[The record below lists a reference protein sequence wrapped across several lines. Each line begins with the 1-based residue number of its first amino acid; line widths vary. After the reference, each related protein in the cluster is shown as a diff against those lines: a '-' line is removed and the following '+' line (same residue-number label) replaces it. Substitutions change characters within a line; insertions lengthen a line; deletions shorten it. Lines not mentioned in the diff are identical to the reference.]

1 MYRSRPPGPSRPG
14 HSLRGFPAGLRRSI
28 SRPLLAMP
36 LAGALALA
44 AAVIPAGQAS
54 ADGGSCRYS
63 GSQVTCTFYYTGKA
77 QPWRVPEGVTSVT
90 FVAYGAQGTA
100 AGTAGGLGAAAR
112 ATFAVR
118 PGAPVEI
125 VVGGAAGFNGGGA
138 GGCVTVGQGGGSGGG
153 ASDVRMGNCAYQGN
167 CELGSRVLI
176 GAGGGGGGGGGGAGG
191 GGGGGYTGGNGGGGG
206 VGGGGGGGGAT
217 QVTYGVGGGA
227 GTNGSAGADGTVA
240 LGGGG
245 GSTGG
250 VDGGYAGG
258 GGGGGLYGG
267 GGGGSAGVNGGAG
280 GGGGGGAS
288 YGPRGTA
295 FDPSTLGGNGRVTVT
310 FTPPLQVTTSSLPA
324 ATGGVPYSATLT
336 AHGGV
341 KPYTWSVTS
350 GSLPPGMTLDSF
362 TGVISGTSD
371 VTGTYQ
377 FMVTVKDSEYPR
389 MTASAVLS
397 IAVSGPVITA
407 VRPDNG
413 PDFGGTPVMITGT
426 GLSCPPNDGS
436 CTVQVTFGGHSAE
449 VEWAHPDQIAVVSP
463 PGTGTVTITVTV
475 AGVSSQAT
483 NADLFGYGSGL

>member
-138 GGCVTVGQGGGSGGG
+138 GGGS
-153 ASDVRMGNCAYQGN
+153 
-167 CELGSRVLI
+167 
-176 GAGGGGGGGGGGAGG
+176 
-191 GGGGGYTGGNGGGGG
+191 

>member
-14 HSLRGFPAGLRRSI
+14 HSLRGFPAGLRHSV
-28 SRPLLAMP
+28 SMPLLAVP

-54 ADGGSCRYS
+54 AAPVSCRYS
-63 GSQVTCTFYYTGKA
+63 GSQVTCTFYYSDRA
-77 QPWRVPEGVTSVT
+77 QGWRVPDGVTSVT
-90 FVAYGAQGTA
+90 FVAYGAQGQA
-100 AGTAGGLGAAAR
+100 EGAAGGLGAAAR
-112 ATFAVR
+112 ATFAVS

-125 VVGGAAGFNGGGA
+125 VVGGASGFNGGAA
-138 GGCVTVGQGGGSGGG
+138 GGDSGQGRGGSGGG
-153 ASDVRMGNCAYQGN
+153 ASDVRMGNCAYEDN
-167 CELGSRVLI
+167 CQLASRVLI
-176 GAGGGGGGGGGGAGG
+176 GAGGGGGGGGEGAGG
-191 GGGGGYTGGNGGGGG
+191 GGGGGYVGGGGGLGG

-217 QVTYGVGGGA
+217 QTMYGVGGAA
-227 GTNGSAGADGTVA
+227 GTGGSAGADGTVA
-240 LGGGG
+240 LGGAGG
-245 GSTGG
+245 PAG
-250 VDGGYAGG
+250 VDGGYGGG

-267 GGGGSAGVNGGAG
+267 GGGGSADLDAGG

-288 YGPRGTA
+288 YGPHGSA
-295 FDPSTLGGNGRVTVT
+295 FDSSPLRGNGRVTVT

-336 AHGGV
+336 AQGGV
-341 KPYTWSVTS
+341 TPYTWSVTS

-371 VTGTYQ
+371 VTGTYE
-377 FMVTVKDSEYPR
+377 FMVTVRDSEHPR
-389 MTASAVLS
+389 MTASAGLS
-397 IAVSGPVITA
+397 ISVSGPVITA
-407 VRPDNG
+407 VQPDNG

-426 GLSCPPNDGS
+426 GLACPPNDGS

-449 VEWAHPDQIAVVSP
+449 VEWAHADQIAVISP

-483 NADLFGYGSGL
+483 NADLFGYSSGL

>member
-1 MYRSRPPGPSRPG
+1 MICVERKSFSEMTCSVAQCLEVVGEWWSILIVRDAFLGVTRFDQFQQRLG
-14 HSLRGFPAGLRRSI
+14 I
-28 SRPLLAMP
+28 SRNILN
-36 LAGALALA
+36 
-44 AAVIPAGQAS
+44 
-54 ADGGSCRYS
+54 
-63 GSQVTCTFYYTGKA
+63 
-77 QPWRVPEGVTSVT
+77 
-90 FVAYGAQGTA
+90 
-100 AGTAGGLGAAAR
+100 
-112 ATFAVR
+112 VR
-118 PGAPVEI
+118 LNFTRLNEVHGEPSKG
-125 VVGGAAGFNGGGA
+125 
-138 GGCVTVGQGGGSGGG
+138 
-153 ASDVRMGNCAYQGN
+153 
-167 CELGSRVLI
+167 
-176 GAGGGGGGGGGGAGG
+176 
-191 GGGGGYTGGNGGGGG
+191 
-206 VGGGGGGGGAT
+206 
-217 QVTYGVGGGA
+217 
-227 GTNGSAGADGTVA
+227 
-240 LGGGG
+240 
-245 GSTGG
+245 
-250 VDGGYAGG
+250 
-258 GGGGGLYGG
+258 
-267 GGGGSAGVNGGAG
+267 
-280 GGGGGGAS
+280 
-288 YGPRGTA
+288 

-483 NADLFGYGSGL
+483 NADLFGYGSGAQRRGRGRGWQRGRVDERAAARPGLHGLVQRAAGQVLRPAQEPLGPAVVPGAAMRAAHDRDRVTGYGQVVVRLRVGG

>member
-1 MYRSRPPGPSRPG
+1 
-14 HSLRGFPAGLRRSI
+14 
-28 SRPLLAMP
+28 
-36 LAGALALA
+36 
-44 AAVIPAGQAS
+44 
-54 ADGGSCRYS
+54 
-63 GSQVTCTFYYTGKA
+63 
-77 QPWRVPEGVTSVT
+77 
-90 FVAYGAQGTA
+90 
-100 AGTAGGLGAAAR
+100 
-112 ATFAVR
+112 
-118 PGAPVEI
+118 
-125 VVGGAAGFNGGGA
+125 
-138 GGCVTVGQGGGSGGG
+138 VTVGQGGGSGGG

-176 GAGGGGGGGGGGAGG
+176 GAGGGGGGGGGAGG

>member
-1 MYRSRPPGPSRPG
+1 MYRSRPPGSSRPG

-54 ADGGSCRYS
+54 AQPGSCRPS
-63 GSQVTCTFYYTGKA
+63 SESQITCTFSYTGGA
-77 QPWRVPEGVTSVT
+77 QTWRVPDGVTSVT
-90 FVAYGAQGTA
+90 FAAYGAAGTA
-100 AGTAGGLGAAAR
+100 AGSAGGLGAEAR

-118 PGAPVEI
+118 PGAYVDV
-125 VVGGAAGFNGGGA
+125 VVGGTAGFNGGGP
-138 GGCVTVGQGGGSGGG
+138 GGGVTVGQGGGSGGG
-153 ASDVRMGNCAYQGN
+153 ASDVRMGRDCPPECG
-167 CELGSRVLI
+167 LSSRVLI

-191 GGGGGYTGGNGGGGG
+191 GGGGGYAGGNGGGGG
-206 VGGGGGGGGAT
+206 SGGGGGGGGAT

-227 GTNGSAGADGTVA
+227 GTNGSAGGNGTVA

-245 GSTGG
+245 GGSGG
-250 VDGGYAGG
+250 VYGGYA
-258 GGGGGLYGG
+258 
-267 GGGGSAGVNGGAG
+267 

-295 FDPSTLGGNGRVTVT
+295 FDSSTQSGNGRVTVT
-310 FTPPLQVTTSSLPA
+310 FTPPLRVTTTSLPD

-336 AHGGV
+336 AMGGV

-377 FMVTVKDSEYPR
+377 FTVTVKDSEHPK
-389 MTASAVLS
+389 MTASAALS
-397 IAVSGPVITA
+397 IAVSGPVVTS
-407 VRPDNG
+407 VQPDNG
-413 PDFGGTPVMITGT
+413 PDYGGTPVIIDGT

-436 CTVQVTFGGHSAE
+436 CTVQVTFGANQAM
-449 VEWAHPDQIAVVSP
+449 VLWAHADQIAVVSP

-483 NADLFGYGSGL
+483 HAALFGYSSAF